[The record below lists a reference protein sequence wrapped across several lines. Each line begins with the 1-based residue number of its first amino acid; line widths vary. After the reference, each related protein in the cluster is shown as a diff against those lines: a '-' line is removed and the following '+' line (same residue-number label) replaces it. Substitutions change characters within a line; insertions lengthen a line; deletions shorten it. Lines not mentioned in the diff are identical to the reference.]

1 MGNVSNQAHIKGSSE
16 PIDKDTMMTILK
28 LIDKSICKINYGD
41 VFGTGFFCKIPIS
54 NQNQNTNYF
63 FTLIT
68 CFHVLKD
75 LKENMINLIINDRTH
90 KFILDKNRIVFK
102 DKIRD
107 IVIIEI
113 RKGEFSNIN
122 FLNLDENIYDKNPEN
137 IYEQI
142 YILHFEFGNKANY
155 SPGVIKDF
163 KKPLINLIRLFYTC
177 STEEG
182 SSGGPII
189 NSKNHCVIGVHK
201 GAVGDIN
208 LNYGTL
214 IGNSIK
220 IFKNKYKNILN
231 KYIYNNDFVNNNF
244 NNNNFQNN
252 ICFNNNNNDFNDYDN
267 NNNNEDNDNDDHSDE
282 VSDDYNNNGNIYIN
296 NNNYNNIIC
305 INKKNNNS
313 IKHINIQNNNLNN
326 EVNDVIQ
333 NIQSNAFGGIYR
345 DINKNFENNNNIQ
358 IKFNNINVNNKNNN
372 INNFSNIVKNSIV

>member
-41 VFGTGFFCKIPIS
+41 IFGTGFFCKIPIS
-54 NQNQNTNYF
+54 NQNQNINYF

-75 LKENMINLIINDRTH
+75 LKEDMINLIINDRTH

-122 FLNLDENIYDKNPEN
+122 FLDLDENIYDKNPEN

-163 KKPLINLIRLFYTC
+163 KKPFINLIRLFYTC

-189 NSKNHCVIGVHK
+189 NSKNHSVIGVHK

-244 NNNNFQNN
+244 NNNNFPNN

-267 NNNNEDNDNDDHSDE
+267 NNINNEDNDNDDYSDE
-282 VSDDYNNNGNIYIN
+282 VSDDYNNDGNIYIN

-305 INKKNNNS
+305 INKKK
-313 IKHINIQNNNLNN
+313 IIIL
-326 EVNDVIQ
+326 
-333 NIQSNAFGGIYR
+333 
-345 DINKNFENNNNIQ
+345 
-358 IKFNNINVNNKNNN
+358 
-372 INNFSNIVKNSIV
+372 

>member
-1 MGNVSNQAHIKGSSE
+1 
-16 PIDKDTMMTILK
+16 
-28 LIDKSICKINYGD
+28 
-41 VFGTGFFCKIPIS
+41 
-54 NQNQNTNYF
+54 
-63 FTLIT
+63 
-68 CFHVLKD
+68 
-75 LKENMINLIINDRTH
+75 MINLIINDRTH
-90 KFILDKNRIVFK
+90 KFILDNNRIVFK
-102 DKIRD
+102 DEIRD

-122 FLNLDENIYDKNPEN
+122 FLDLDENIYDKHPEN

-189 NSKNHCVIGVHK
+189 NSKNHTVIGVHK

-244 NNNNFQNN
+244 NNNNFPNN

-267 NNNNEDNDNDDHSDE
+267 NNINNEDNDNDDYSDE
-282 VSDDYNNNGNIYIN
+282 VSDDYNKDGNIYIN

-305 INKKNNNS
+305 INKKK
-313 IKHINIQNNNLNN
+313 IIIL
-326 EVNDVIQ
+326 
-333 NIQSNAFGGIYR
+333 
-345 DINKNFENNNNIQ
+345 
-358 IKFNNINVNNKNNN
+358 
-372 INNFSNIVKNSIV
+372 